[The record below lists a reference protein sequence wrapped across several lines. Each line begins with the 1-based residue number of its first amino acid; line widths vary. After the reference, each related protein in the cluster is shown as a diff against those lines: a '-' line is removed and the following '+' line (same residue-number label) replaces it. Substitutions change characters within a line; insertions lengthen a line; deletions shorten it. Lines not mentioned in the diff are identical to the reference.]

1 MLPFLNWEH
10 CMLKL
15 LFPLC
20 ASNVVRR
27 GGFVR
32 GDVKFNGTVKISGH
46 LEGSLSVSPND
57 CVFVAHQGV
66 LRSDNLTMDTLVV
79 KGAVYAKHIKVRR
92 LVIRSGGEVH
102 GRIEAQSLTVHPS
115 SRYDGHVTLCA
126 PPAATTEGSSAKIAK
141 ERLESM
147 VHT

>member
-1 MLPFLNWEH
+1 
-10 CMLKL
+10 MLKF

-20 ASNVVRR
+20 ALNVVRR
-27 GGFVR
+27 GSFVR
-32 GDVKFNGTVKISGH
+32 GDVKFNGSVKISGN

-57 CVFVAHQGV
+57 SVFVAHKGV
-66 LRSDNLTMDTLVV
+66 LRSDNLTMDTLIVQ
-79 KGAVYAKHIKVRR
+79 GSVYAKHVKVRR

-126 PPAATTEGSSAKIAK
+126 PAPIPSEGSSAKIAK
-141 ERLESM
+141 ERLDGV